1 MNNITNLKEL
11 EEKGELELKDNV
23 IFIIKEKKIGYSV
36 EGNYLYYMN
45 GGSKNDKIFRIL
57 KIDKL
62 KIAEKT
68 YGYKPLNIDK
78 PFCDRNWPEI
88 KLDDF
93 PALTRLVKELYLII
107 EERKL
112 VYTKFTRFEIM
123 EI

>member
-11 EEKGELELKDNV
+11 EEKGILELKDNV
-23 IFIIKEKKIGYSV
+23 IFIIKEKKIKYGV
-36 EGNYLYYMN
+36 EGNYLYSYS
-45 GGSKNDKIFRIL
+45 GIYNDKVFRIL

-78 PFCDRNWPEI
+78 LFCNINWPETE
-88 KLDDF
+88 LNDF
-93 PALTRLVKELYLII
+93 PALTRLAAEVYRII
-107 EERKL
+107 EERKIK
-112 VYTKFTRFEIM
+112 YTKFTRFEIM

>member
-1 MNNITNLKEL
+1 MNIIMNLKEL

-23 IFIIKEKKIGYSV
+23 IFIIKEKKIKYSV
-36 EGNYLYYMN
+36 ENNYLYNY
-45 GGSKNDKIFRIL
+45 GGAYNDKVFRVL